1 MKEETDNK
9 TLYFM
14 MGSIFLFLL
23 VTFSTNSWDVS
34 LNRFFS
40 IIFDII
46 PIFILVFILFV
57 LTDYFI
63 DPKKLVKLIEKKH
76 NAWGWFIAGFAGIIS
91 TGPIY
96 MWYPLLN
103 EMQKNGVK
111 NSLISIFLYNRAIK
125 PALLPMLIF
134 YFGLTYTIV
143 LTVVM
148 FSMSILN
155 GLVVEKILDL
165 EVIKSRKDL

>member
-1 MKEETDNK
+1 MKEETDYKN
-9 TLYFM
+9 LYFM
-14 MGSIFLFLL
+14 IGSVFLFLL
-23 VTFSTNSWDVS
+23 VTFLTNSWDAS
-34 LNRFFS
+34 LNRFFL
-40 IIFDII
+40 IAIDII

-57 LTDYFI
+57 LTDYFV

-76 NAWGWFIAGFAGIIS
+76 NVWGWLIAGFAGIIS

-103 EMQKNGVK
+103 EMQKQGVK

-143 LTVVM
+143 LTIVM
-148 FSMSILN
+148 FSMSIVN
-155 GLVVEKILDL
+155 GLFVEKIL
-165 EVIKSRKDL
+165 EVIK